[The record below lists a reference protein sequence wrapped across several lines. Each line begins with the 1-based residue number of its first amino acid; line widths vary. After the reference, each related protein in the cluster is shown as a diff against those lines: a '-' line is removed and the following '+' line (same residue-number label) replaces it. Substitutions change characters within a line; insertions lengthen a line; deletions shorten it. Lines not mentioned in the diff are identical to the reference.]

1 MKKLKLTNKYL
12 LSRTT
17 TLSQVMQERLPVK
30 ATYALTKNI
39 DTINKALEPFNKTVG
54 KIKNKYA
61 KKDDKGNPICD
72 KDTGNQLIED
82 TEGCNKAMEELLDI
96 EVSIDIMQFSLA
108 NLGDISLSGVEL
120 NAIRFMLE
128 DF

>member
-12 LSRTT
+12 LNRTS
-17 TLSQVMQERLPVK
+17 TLSQVMQERLPVR

-39 DTINKALEPFNKTVG
+39 DTINTALEPFNKTVG
-54 KIKNKYA
+54 KIRNKFA
-61 KKDDKGNPICD
+61 KKDDKGEPICD
-72 KDTGNQLIED
+72 KKTGNQLIED
-82 TEGCNKAMEELLDI
+82 IEGCNKAMEELLDI

-108 NLGDISLSGVEL
+108 NLGDVNLSGVEL

>member
-12 LSRTT
+12 LNRTA
-17 TLSQVMQERLPVK
+17 TLSQVMQEKLPVR

-39 DTINKALEPFNKTVG
+39 DTINTALEPFNKTVG
-54 KIKNKYA
+54 KIRNKFA
-61 KKDDKGNPICD
+61 KKDDKGEPICD
-72 KDTGNQLIED
+72 KKTGNQLIED
-82 TEGCNKAMEELLDI
+82 IEGCNKAMEELLDI

-108 NLGDISLSGVEL
+108 NLGDVNLSGVEL